1 MLSHAHSSLSPQSPS
16 HFGAF
21 LQLWQPSL
29 RHCPPSQ
36 AHHHAKGRIEASRS
50 SLTAPLPAPTT
61 AISDVRSRVD
71 IRRTNPRLP
80 IGWALAL
87 PLSFTIPLRSLSRI
101 TLLVLTSFSC
111 LLLQDRSKPT
121 SSCFKMSPSVHQ
133 VINNSG
139 ECLKYTTSSP
149 SASNQPP
156 PNKAFVEPR
165 IKDRVHQ
172 AF

>member
-101 TLLVLTSFSC
+101 TLMALTPFPC
-111 LLLQDRSKPT
+111 HPMCPLLQDRPKPA
-121 SSCFKMSPSVHQ
+121 SRCFKNQDVSKCAASHRQ
-133 VINNSG
+133 
-139 ECLKYTTSSP
+139 LKRV
-149 SASNQPP
+149 ASNTHG
-156 PNKAFVEPR
+156 V
-165 IKDRVHQ
+165 
-172 AF
+172 